1 MSPELVS
8 SAASVAVALLA
19 LVFTTFLLARQ
30 VRQMEHERNALAILE
45 AIERLTDPRVVEIF
59 DRLRDVNERYPTDED
74 ILRRYRGSPDD
85 RDFQAVAQFVETVA
99 CLARRRVLDPSLLA
113 DAVGLPLRG
122 RWDTIRAFIER
133 RRKLENNDYILEN
146 FEWLAMYSAWW
157 KDTPRPKRDRNYDP
171 RQFAGIV
178 FKV

>member
-8 SAASVAVALLA
+8 SAASAAVALLA
-19 LVFTTFLLARQ
+19 LVFTTFLLSRQ

-59 DRLRDVNERYPTDED
+59 DRLRGVNERYPTDED
-74 ILRRYRGSPDD
+74 ILHRYRGSSDE
-85 RDFQAVAQFVETVA
+85 RDFQIVAQFVETVA
-99 CLARRRVLDPSLLA
+99 CLTRRRVLDPSLLA

-122 RWDTIRAFIER
+122 RWQTIRAFIER
-133 RRKLENNDYILEN
+133 RRRLENNDYILEN
-146 FEWLAMYSAWW
+146 FEWLAMYCAWW

-171 RQFAGIV
+171 SQFAGIEFRV
-178 FKV
+178 